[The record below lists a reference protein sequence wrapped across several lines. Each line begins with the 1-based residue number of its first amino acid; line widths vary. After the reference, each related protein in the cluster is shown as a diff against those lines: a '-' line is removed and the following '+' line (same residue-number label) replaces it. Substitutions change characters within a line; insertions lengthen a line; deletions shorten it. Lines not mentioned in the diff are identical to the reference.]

1 MPNLKS
7 AKKRLRQNET
17 ARLRNSARK
26 TRMRSARRAFQEALA
41 SGDADAAQK
50 AYATFCSAIDK
61 AAKHGAVARNNATR
75 SKKRAANAMRALSS
89 TAS

>member
-26 TRMRSARRAFQEALA
+26 TRMRNARRSFEEALA
-41 SGDADAAQK
+41 AGDADVTRK

-61 AAKHGAVARNNATR
+61 AAKHGAVARNNAIR
-75 SKKRAANAMRALSS
+75 SKKRAANAMRTQPSS
-89 TAS
+89 AS